1 VIAHHPEG
9 VQMEEKPMPS
19 LHQATRRSPLVSPLL
34 AVTLVCAAS
43 CRDSTEPEAV
53 TTRIEVGTLA
63 SPSAVALQAPDTVF
77 ATVAF
82 NATVR
87 TTGDASVQAA
97 GGEVT
102 VRGLVA
108 TVTPYDMVYVGSSC
122 AAWAVVVPAP
132 TRTVNVRFDVAGT
145 ATIRALG
152 AKGTTAERTVVVRP
166 LR

>member
-1 VIAHHPEG
+1 
-9 VQMEEKPMPS
+9 MPS
-19 LHQATRRSPLVSPLL
+19 LHRATLRSPLLPLL
-34 AVTLVCAAS
+34 AVTLAFAAS
-43 CRDSTEPEAV
+43 CRGSTEPEVV

-63 SPSAVALQAPDTVF
+63 SPSALALQAPDTVI

-82 NATVR
+82 DATIL
-87 TTGDASVQAA
+87 TTGDACVRAA

-122 AAWAVVVPAP
+122 AAWMVAVRAP

-145 ATIRALG
+145 ATIRAVG
-152 AKGTTAERTVVVRP
+152 AQGTTAERTVVVLPHR
-166 LR
+166 